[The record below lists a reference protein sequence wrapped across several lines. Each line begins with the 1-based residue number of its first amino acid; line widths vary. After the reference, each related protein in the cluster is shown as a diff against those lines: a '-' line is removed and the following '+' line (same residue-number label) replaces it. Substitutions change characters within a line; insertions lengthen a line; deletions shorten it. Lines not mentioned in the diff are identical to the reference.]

1 MFANQIKTVI
11 LLGLMSA
18 LLIGVGQLVGGP
30 QGLAIGLVLAIG
42 INFFSYWF
50 SDKIVLKIYKA
61 KPVTESENPRLYKIV
76 KEVSH
81 LADIPMPKVYA
92 LPSEH
97 SNAFATGRNP
107 KHAAVAC
114 TAGILE
120 LMNDSELKGV
130 IAHEISHIKNRDI
143 LISSIAATIAAVI
156 GYVAMMARWAAI
168 FGGFGGNRDGD
179 NGGIIELIVLAVVT
193 PLIATLIQ
201 LAISRSRE
209 FLADESAAK
218 ILHNPFGLASALE
231 KLDSEIKRKPLK
243 AMASTESTAHMFI
256 ANPFRA
262 KGFVSLFRT
271 HPPMKERIKRLKGM
285 AG

>member
-18 LLIGVGQLVGGP
+18 LLIWVGQLVGGP
-30 QGLAIGLVLAIG
+30 QGLAIGLVFAIG

-50 SDKIVLKIYKA
+50 SDKIVLKMYRA
-61 KPVTESENPRLYKIV
+61 KPVTESDNPRLYKIV

-81 LADIPMPKVYA
+81 LAGIPMPKVYA

-97 SNAFATGRNP
+97 PNAFATGRNE

-130 IAHEISHIKNRDI
+130 IAHEISHIKNKDI

-168 FGGFGGNRDGD
+168 FGGFGGRDRNG
-179 NGGIIELIVLAVVT
+179 GGIIELIVLAVVT

-218 ILHNPFGLASALE
+218 ILHTPFGLASALE
-231 KLDSEIKRKPLK
+231 KLDSEIKHKPLK

-262 KGFVSLFRT
+262 KGFTKLFST

-285 AG
+285 TG